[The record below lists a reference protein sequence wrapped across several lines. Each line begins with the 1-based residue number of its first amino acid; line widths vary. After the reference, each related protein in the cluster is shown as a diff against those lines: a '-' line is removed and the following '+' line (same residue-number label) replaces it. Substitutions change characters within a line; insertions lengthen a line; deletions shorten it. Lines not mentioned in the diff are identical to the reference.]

1 VLSKKPDE
9 RLNDASSPL
18 SGASVRHRSSEKTD
32 KRSSDASSHRSSEK
46 PDKRSNDASSPLSGA
61 LVRHRSSEKPD
72 KRSSDASSHRSSEK
86 PDKRSSD
93 ASSPLSGAL
102 VRHRSSEKPDKRS
115 SDGSFRSSSSSV
127 GYDLSAARE
136 RGSSAF
142 FRTESDEVDSVA
154 SLFNGDAVVDS
165 KLHDLD
171 DDLFLSQSED
181 EVWQDDE
188 LPWDVNL
195 SLQAAALSAKKDKAA
210 AKRKLDRKQANK
222 KSRQQADGADIAFSV
237 DGDGETNKLSKKAA
251 RDIERAAAF
260 EERSKSAKQARFEKT
275 EERRFAACA
284 VSPPA
289 SDEDGDDSGAK
300 KRKYRAS
307 SGLDSPLVNMYARDY
322 KLTTLDKD
330 IVRGIAMDVLGNVV
344 TSGDVIAD
352 GPENRNIKMAIVRN
366 FQTKL
371 NESCDIQLKQ
381 ALMKYMQVE
390 IFKEV
395 TFERLIVAYVV
406 AKRQAVGAMDNE
418 ILDIDWFE
426 VISEFGVNLRDRLD
440 KNNEA
445 IMQRIY
451 ALIDRSSNLTSSQKS
466 EEKKKYHLSML
477 AFRKHAVRIINKVI
491 IPHFL
496 CLTLYD

>member
-1 VLSKKPDE
+1 V
-9 RLNDASSPL
+9 
-18 SGASVRHRSSEKTD
+18 SG
-32 KRSSDASSHRSSEK
+32 KRS
-46 PDKRSNDASSPLSGA
+46 G
-61 LVRHRSSEKPD
+61 
-72 KRSSDASSHRSSEK
+72 
-86 PDKRSSD
+86 
-93 ASSPLSGAL
+93 
-102 VRHRSSEKPDKRS
+102 
-115 SDGSFRSSSSSV
+115 DGSSRSSSSSGSAQQQQQQQSEKHV
-127 GYDLSAARE
+127 KRSGDGSSRSSSSRAGLDLSDVRE

-154 SLFNGDAVVDS
+154 SLFNGDAVLDS
-165 KLHDLD
+165 RLHDLD

-181 EVWQDDE
+181 EVWQDNE
-188 LPWDVNL
+188 RPWDVEL
-195 SLQAAALSAKKDKAA
+195 SLQASALSAKKDKAA
-210 AKRKLDRKQANK
+210 LKRKRDRQQANK
-222 KSRQQADGADIAFSV
+222 KSRRQADGADVASSV
-237 DGDGETNKLSKKAA
+237 DGDEETSKLSKKAT
-251 RDIERAAAF
+251 RDIERAAAH
-260 EERSKSAKQARFEKT
+260 EERSKSAKQARFEKM

-284 VSPPA
+284 VSPPV
-289 SDEDGDDSGAK
+289 SDQDGDDSGAK

-307 SGLDSPLVNMYARDY
+307 SGLDGSLVEIYARDY
-322 KLTTLDKD
+322 KLTTLNKD
-330 IVRGIAMDVLGNVV
+330 IVKGAAMDVLGNVV

-352 GPENRNIKMAIVRN
+352 GPENRNIKIAIVRN

-371 NESCDIQLKQ
+371 NESCDTQLKQ

-440 KNNEA
+440 KNNES

-451 ALIDRSSNLTSSQKS
+451 ALIDSSPKLTFSQKS
-466 EEKKKYHLSML
+466 EEKKKYHVSML

-491 IPHFL
+491 ILYLL
-496 CLTLYD
+496 CFDVIYVYLVPL